1 MYRIC
6 LGTVKARASANVTF
20 QIVWSLSRFNA
31 LHAWWYVGYMTPS
44 IVLKSSKLVGPHRC
58 SNNVLM
64 KNCSRYFV
72 ETLFTR
78 PITYVPPRWRT
89 LWLYY
94 GPCKSVEM
102 AGLVPRRFFGKHL
115 KLNLLEN
122 IIGNNERWK
131 FFLHLFRIKMKL
143 VNFFTLFQNIIIYV

>member
-6 LGTVKARASANVTF
+6 LGMVKARASANVSF
-20 QIVWSLSRFNA
+20 QIVSSLSRFNA

-102 AGLVPRRFFGKHL
+102 AGWCRDDSLASISNWIDL
-115 KLNLLEN
+115 KILLETMN
-122 IIGNNERWK
+122 VESFFTPFPYQNEISS
-131 FFLHLFRIKMKL
+131 FFLLYSKIS
-143 VNFFTLFQNIIIYV
+143 